1 MLYYSLHAFDL
12 LSEISSLVVAAPAE
26 SLEKFRREIKAWGF
40 SKPVQVVA
48 GGAIR
53 SGSVL
58 NTLRALAG
66 AAPDMV
72 MIHDAARAC
81 VTAEMIKILLKE
93 GSDGTAATLAHPAA
107 DTLREIDAGK
117 IAKELDRAEI
127 AALETPQMFPFARI
141 LDLHEN
147 SQGQELPDDT
157 SLFTRAGLPV
167 KVVFHDGINMKITYP
182 EDIPAAE
189 GILFGRGWQDASE
202 GEE

>member
-1 MLYYSLHAFDL
+1 
-12 LSEISSLVVAAPAE
+12 
-26 SLEKFRREIKAWGF
+26 
-40 SKPVQVVA
+40 
-48 GGAIR
+48 
-53 SGSVL
+53 
-58 NTLRALAG
+58 
-66 AAPDMV
+66 

-81 VTAEMIKILLKE
+81 VTAEMIKVLLKE
-93 GSDGTAATLAHPAA
+93 GLNGTAASLVYPAA
-107 DTLREIDAGK
+107 DTLREIDGGI
-117 IAKELDRAEI
+117 IAKELDRAKI

-141 LDLHEN
+141 LDLHQN

-157 SLFTRAGLPV
+157 SLFTRAGHPV